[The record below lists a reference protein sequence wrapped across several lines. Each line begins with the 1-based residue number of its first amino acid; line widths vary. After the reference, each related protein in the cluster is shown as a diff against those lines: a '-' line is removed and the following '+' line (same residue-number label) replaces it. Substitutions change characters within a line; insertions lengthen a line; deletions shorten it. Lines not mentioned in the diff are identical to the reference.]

1 MAKVEALEATAA
13 NLNASIANAC
23 GNLSGVSQPASGD
36 AADASTDAAAADNG
50 SMATQTSFLDVQE
63 QLKMFQSQ
71 FTAIKDTVQGE
82 ETTNEQSEYPEMWP
96 VSSNDYDCHGVS
108 FLLTVHSLQ
117 VAPVNLKVRT
127 TMPFRKCC
135 PWTSR
140 ST

>member
-1 MAKVEALEATAA
+1 MAKVEALEVPAA

-108 FLLTVHSLQ
+108 F
-117 VAPVNLKVRT
+117 
-127 TMPFRKCC
+127 F
-135 PWTSR
+135 
-140 ST
+140 

>member
-23 GNLSGVSQPASGD
+23 GNLSGVSQP
-36 AADASTDAAAADNG
+36 ASTDAAAADNG

-82 ETTNEQSEYPEMWP
+82 ETANEQSEFPEMRP
-96 VSSNDYDCHGVS
+96 VSSNDYDCHG
-108 FLLTVHSLQ
+108 LL
-117 VAPVNLKVRT
+117 
-127 TMPFRKCC
+127 FF
-135 PWTSR
+135 
-140 ST
+140 